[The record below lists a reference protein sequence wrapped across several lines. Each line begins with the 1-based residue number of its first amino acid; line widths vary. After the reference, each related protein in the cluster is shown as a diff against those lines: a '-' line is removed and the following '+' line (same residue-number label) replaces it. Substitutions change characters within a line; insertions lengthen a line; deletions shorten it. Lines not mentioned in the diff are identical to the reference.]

1 MSYLVRDTVYSFE
14 EKTQTTPLKY
24 YLRDNIF
31 NEEEL
36 DYLANVAKSA
46 ELFGTVGEAMGNH
59 AVREDIRKS
68 RVNWLT
74 PDKLNY
80 RWVFYRLEKHIED
93 LNKNYFRYEIS
104 NLSNIQLANYIGNE
118 HGKYDWHIDCGA
130 GPIRKISIAIQLT
143 DPDKYTGGEFNI
155 KTGSLKD
162 TVIPKRKGLA
172 IFFPSFLLHC
182 VTPVLSGERQS
193 LVCWVNGNRPFA

>member
-1 MSYLVRDTVYSFE
+1 MSYLWKDTAYFF
-14 EKTQTTPLKY
+14 KQKHQTSPATH
-24 YLRDNIF
+24 YLVDDIF

-46 ELFGTVGEAMGNH
+46 ESYGKVGAATGTHVVKKE
-59 AVREDIRKS
+59 IRKTKIT
-68 RVNWLT
+68 WLSSHAIN
-74 PDKLNY
+74 DK
-80 RWVFYRLEKHIED
+80 WVFYKLEKHIEI
-93 LNKNYFRYEIS
+93 LNQNHFHYEIS
-104 NLSNIQLANYIGNE
+104 NLSDIQLANYVGE
-118 HGKYDWHIDCGA
+118 EQGKYDWHMDCGA
-130 GPIRKISIAIQLT
+130 GPIRKMSIAIQLT
-143 DPDKYTGGEFNI
+143 DPNEYTGGEFKI
-155 KTGSLKD
+155 KTGSLGD